1 MEIKSYINILII
13 LIVIIITY
21 YAINY
26 GNIIN
31 RMEALNTIK
40 IPKYDNIESYDIK
53 QLRNVVKEQN
63 KIITTQSE
71 LINDYINKNEKK
83 YYKNVIKPDDN
94 FENYFKELQIENDK
108 IIENNKNSDEDF
120 DILNHYKKNLKFVKT
135 YLEDPITRGSN
146 IYESELHSKLL
157 EVGNIKLDNGY
168 KLPHPT
174 NYSINISLEDKRKR
188 GENQIEE
195 EYYNTSENPDRT
207 QLDISTTIHPKKES

>member
-13 LIVIIITY
+13 LIVVIITY

-26 GNIIN
+26 GNIVN
-31 RMEALNTIK
+31 RMEALNSIK
-40 IPKYDNIESYDIK
+40 IPKYDNIESYDLK

-63 KIITTQSE
+63 EIITKQSE

-83 YYKNVIKPDDN
+83 FYKNEIKPDED
-94 FENYFKELQIENDK
+94 FEMYFKELQKENDELIDK
-108 IIENNKNSDEDF
+108 NKNYDEDF
-120 DILNHYKKNLKFVKT
+120 DILNHYKKNLKIVKT

-146 IYESELHSKLL
+146 IYESELHSKVL

-174 NYSINISLEDKRKR
+174 NYSINISLNDKWKK
-188 GENQIEE
+188 GETQKAE
-195 EYYNTSENPDRT
+195 EYFNTSENPDRT
-207 QLDISTTIHPKKES
+207 LSNISTTVHPKQKQ

>member
-83 YYKNVIKPDDN
+83 YYKNEIKPDDN

>member
-31 RMEALNTIK
+31 KIEALNTIK
-40 IPKYDNIESYDIK
+40 IPQYDNIESYDIK

-63 KIITTQSE
+63 SIITKQSQ

-83 YYKNVIKPDDN
+83 FYRNEIKPDDN
-94 FENYFKELQIENDK
+94 FENYFKELQLENDK
-108 IIENNKNSDEDF
+108 IIQKNQKSDEDV
-120 DILNHYKKNLKFVKT
+120 DILNHYKKHLNIVKT

-146 IYESELHSKLL
+146 IYESELHSKVL
-157 EVGNIKLDNGY
+157 EIGNIKLDNGN
-168 KLPHPT
+168 KLPNPT

-188 GENQIEE
+188 EKN
-195 EYYNTSENPDRT
+195 
-207 QLDISTTIHPKKES
+207 